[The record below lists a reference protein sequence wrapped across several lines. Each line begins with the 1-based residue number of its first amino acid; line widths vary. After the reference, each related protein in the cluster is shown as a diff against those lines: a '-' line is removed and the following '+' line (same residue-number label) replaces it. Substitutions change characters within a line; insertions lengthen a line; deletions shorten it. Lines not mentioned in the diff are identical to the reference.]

1 MSCLLGL
8 RPCGTSAGVRV
19 SYPVQDVGVLD
30 VTSSLRPERAA
41 FLELLQNLSAD
52 QWAMPTECPAYT
64 VKGVATHVLGD
75 DLSLLSRQRDAEAPG
90 LFLVAADLPGA
101 DFRTLL
107 DTFNDRWVSTAGFL
121 SPPMVID
128 LLRITGDRS
137 ASFYEAVDLEAP
149 CEPVGFFGSTGEAS
163 PYWQAIAR
171 EFMERW
177 VHHSQILRAAGRPSL
192 ADESFVQTG
201 IDVVAAAGG
210 VAGGLHDDQW
220 TLGPLQLGDSQRTA
234 DILTRAHT
242 ADEIRQLVSGPTG
255 AVELLAATAGR

>member
-1 MSCLLGL
+1 
-8 RPCGTSAGVRV
+8 
-19 SYPVQDVGVLD
+19 VLD

-41 FLELLQNLSAD
+41 LVDLLQTLSAE

-75 DLSLLSRQRDAEAPG
+75 DLSLLSRQRDAEVPG

-107 DTFNDRWVSTAGFL
+107 DTFNDRWVSVAGFL
-121 SPPMVID
+121 SPAMVID
-128 LLRITGDRS
+128 LLRVTGDRS

-171 EFMERW
+171 ELMERW
-177 VHHSQILRAAGRPSL
+177 VHHSQIRRAVGKPSL
-192 ADESFVQTG
+192 ADEPFVRTG
-201 IDVVAAAGG
+201 IDVVAAASG
-210 VAGGLHDDQW
+210 VAGGLHGDQW
-220 TLGPLQLGDSQRTA
+220 TIGPLQLGDSQRTA

-242 ADEIRQLVSGPTG
+242 ADEIRQLVPGPTA
-255 AVELLAATAGR
+255 AVELLATTAGR